1 MKIPYFEEGDELA
14 DGYKFLNKPTIEQL
28 LEKMDEETELSE
40 DEKTSLKGFFDGFD
54 LTREKTIT
62 DRGKVLLKD
71 LEKKSKYK
79 CMMRTSKC
87 SKIVLLK
94 LKKLFLI

>member
-1 MKIPYFEEGDELA
+1 M
-14 DGYKFLNKPTIEQL
+14 
-28 LEKMDEETELSE
+28 EKEETELSE
-40 DEKTSLKGFFDGFD
+40 DEKTSLKVFFDGFD
-54 LTREKTIT
+54 PNTGKKTIT

-87 SKIVLLK
+87 KGEREQAK
-94 LKKLFLI
+94 